1 MKIFEKGLDHLL
13 AVVEDEVSFMFSDAE
28 EIGSSDIS
36 CCVRSILRNF
46 YTNIEEATNPE
57 CVAIRNAVHNTLSTV
72 LRK

>member
-13 AVVEDEVSFMFSDAE
+13 AIVYEEATFMFSDAE

-36 CCVRSILRNF
+36 CCVRNVLRNF
-46 YTNIEEATNPE
+46 YDNVDEATNPE
-57 CVAIRNAVHNTLSTV
+57 WVGVRNAVNNTLSTV